1 MPPLAPQGDSLFG
14 PCSRRGSGVRM
25 KSLPV
30 AMLTAMD
37 GHGSNPNVRAHVLEL
52 HLR

>member
-1 MPPLAPQGDSLFG
+1 
-14 PCSRRGSGVRM
+14 M

-30 AMLTAMD
+30 AMLTAME
-37 GHGSNPNVRAHVLEL
+37 GRGSNLNVRAHVLEL

>member
-1 MPPLAPQGDSLFG
+1 
-14 PCSRRGSGVRM
+14 M

-30 AMLTAMD
+30 AMLTVME
-37 GHGSNPNVRAHVLEL
+37 GRGSNLNVRAHVLEL